1 MATSSELTTSV
12 SVSATGASNTSNGS
26 VISAA
31 TFNQMIDVL
40 ESLANHNHIFYD
52 DYTTV
57 CQCQC
62 QCACSRG
69 TV

>member
-26 VISAA
+26 VISAT

>member
-12 SVSATGASNTSNGS
+12 SVSATGASNTSNS
-26 VISAA
+26 DVISAA

-40 ESLANHNHIFYD
+40 EALAQHNHIFYD

-62 QCACSRG
+62 ECACNRG
-69 TV
+69 TL

>member
-1 MATSSELTTSV
+1 MATTNELTTALA
-12 SVSATGASNTSNGS
+12 VSATGAPNTSNS
-26 VISAA
+26 DVISAA

-40 ESLANHNHIFYD
+40 EALAQHNHIFYD

-62 QCACSRG
+62 ECACNRG
-69 TV
+69 TL

>member
-1 MATSSELTTSV
+1 MATSSELTTTV
-12 SVSATGASNTSNGS
+12 SVSATGASNTSNGA

-40 ESLANHNHIFYD
+40 ESLAQHNHIFYD

-62 QCACSRG
+62 ECACNRG
-69 TV
+69 TL